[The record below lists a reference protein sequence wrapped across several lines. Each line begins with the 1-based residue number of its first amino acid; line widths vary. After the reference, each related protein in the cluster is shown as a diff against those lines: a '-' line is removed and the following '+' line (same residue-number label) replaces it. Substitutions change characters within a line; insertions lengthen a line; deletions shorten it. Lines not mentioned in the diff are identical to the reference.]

1 MTIQIELRPE
11 IVARLT
17 SQARARGVEV
27 PTYVESLIE
36 EAVATSTLTSPRPRT
51 PEEIQA
57 WLDEL
62 AQFSDEI
69 PAMPGETFTRAMI
82 YPDHDCN
89 GDRVL
94 PGGQQRSVAAGFAG

>member
-11 IVARLT
+11 IEARLA
-17 SQARARGVEV
+17 SEAQARGVEV
-27 PTYVESLIE
+27 RTYIERLLE
-36 EAVATSTLTSPRPRT
+36 EAVKSGTTASPRLRT

-62 AQFSDEI
+62 AQFSDKI

-82 YPDHDCN
+82 YQDHD
-89 GDRVL
+89 
-94 PGGQQRSVAAGFAG
+94 